1 MKKHKIKILFL
12 LTAVLCIISA
22 GCQKTEDDSPVPE
35 ATADSPETI
44 QSSETIPQETEAQT
58 EAETEPPKAVIPEQ
72 IFFAEPEK
80 DIFTPGQEAKYNYI
94 PENGGQIS
102 KISSYIQPQKDEKA
116 RALGDKCA
124 IEMRSNF
131 IADFEKNT
139 AYCASHPEDIVDKM
153 VHVSTFTIID
163 DIIYMTYYANTGT
176 DAEDPSKQEARFAFC
191 PYDDPSNM
199 TIIRLQKVG
208 DKLDGKTITAVYDT
222 ILMHKDN
229 DVLYLMWTAAV
240 DGMYYRLYCTYTIST
255 ATIGPIL
262 PNRFKAGDITN
273 DFSSKGII
281 QALAANSIPIK
292 SLWSDIGIMQKL
304 TTREENGEIWY
315 YTGAYSG
322 NFNCIIK
329 SRDLITWE
337 YVADPD
343 FVNQSVWENAV
354 YVLDDKVYYFV
365 RQDGCEQGFL
375 TAYDLINGT
384 WDTPALIHDA
394 QSRSDFIMYK
404 DELYL
409 IHAPIDRNGFG
420 IVKINRENL
429 GDSEPV
435 LVVDM
440 KDSLFYPYT
449 LVYDDYAY
457 MSYTVNR
464 KHIRLTKFDLT
475 NYLD

>member
-1 MKKHKIKILFL
+1 MRRNALCSL
-12 LTAVLCIISA
+12 LLLIAAVCVVSV
-22 GCQKTEDDSPVPE
+22 GCQKTEE
-35 ATADSPETI
+35 TAIPPETTAPAEET
-44 QSSETIPQETEAQT
+44 SKPAEPESEETETAAPETEA
-58 EAETEPPKAVIPEQ
+58 PKAVIPEK
-72 IFFAEPEK
+72 ILFAEPEK
-80 DIFTPGQEAKYNYI
+80 NIFSKAQDAQYNYI
-94 PENGGQIS
+94 TEPGGQITQ
-102 KISSYIQPQKDEKA
+102 ISSYIQPHKDEAA
-116 RALGDKCA
+116 RKLGDKCA
-124 IEMRSNF
+124 IEMRANF
-131 IADFEKNT
+131 IADFEKNPV
-139 AYCASHPEDIVDKM
+139 YLRNHPEDTVDKM
-153 VHVSTFTIID
+153 VHVSTFTIIND
-163 DIIYMTYYANTGT
+163 VIYMTYYANTGT

-191 PYDDPSNM
+191 PYDDPENM

-208 DKLDGKTITAVYDT
+208 DKLDGKTITGVYDT

-304 TTREENGEIWY
+304 TTREENGETWY

-354 YVLDDKVYYFV
+354 YVLDNKVYYFV

-375 TAYDLINGT
+375 TAYDLTTGT
-384 WDTPALIHDA
+384 WDTPALIRDA
-394 QSRSDFIMYK
+394 QSRSDFILYNG
-404 DELYL
+404 ELYL

-420 IVKINRENL
+420 IVKINRDNL

-435 LVVDM
+435 LVAEM
-440 KDSLFYPYT
+440 QDSLFYPYT
-449 LVYDDYAY
+449 MVYDDYAY

-464 KHIRLTKFDLT
+464 KHIRLTRFNLT

>member
-1 MKKHKIKILFL
+1 MRKNKL
-12 LTAVLCIISA
+12 LTVFTLIAAACILIS
-22 GCQKTEDDSPVPE
+22 GCQNPADDTTIIHDSTVDIPKTSPNSE
-35 ATADSPETI
+35 SEHTETDGV
-44 QSSETIPQETEAQT
+44 
-58 EAETEPPKAVIPEQ
+58 EAETKKAVVPEQ
-72 IFFAEPEK
+72 VIFSESET
-80 DIFTPGQEAKYNYI
+80 DIFSPSQEAKYEYKSTPHGAITSINT
-94 PENGGQIS
+94 
-102 KISSYIQPQKDEKA
+102 YIQPQNDMEA

-124 IEMRSNF
+124 VEIKANF

-139 AYCASHPEDIVDKM
+139 AYCAKKPEDHVDKM

-163 DIIYMTYYANTGT
+163 GMIYMTYYANTGT
-176 DAEDPSKQEARFAFC
+176 EVEDPAYQEARFAFC
-191 PYDDPSNM
+191 PEDDPDNI

-222 ILMHKDN
+222 ILMHKD
-229 DVLYLMWTAAV
+229 DEVLYLMWTAAV

-262 PNRFKAGDITN
+262 PNRFKAGDVTN

-281 QALAANSIPIK
+281 QCLAANSIPIK

-304 TTREENGEIWY
+304 TTRVENGETWY

-337 YVADPD
+337 YVSTPD

-354 YVLDDKVYYFV
+354 YVLDDKCYYFV

-375 TAYDLINGT
+375 TCYDLVNDT
-384 WDTPALIHDA
+384 WETPTLIHDA

-420 IVKINRENL
+420 IIKINRDDL
-429 GDSEPV
+429 GKSEV
-435 LVVDM
+435 MLVVDM

-464 KHIRLTKFDLT
+464 KHIRLTRFNLS
-475 NYLD
+475 NYLG